1 MLRLERIEN
10 PDGSILIRVHGR
22 IGGAWVDELR
32 ECCERAL
39 ETSRPL
45 QLDLQNV
52 TFIDRDGM
60 ALLRSLWSQLV
71 ILRSSLFAAELLKRL
86 QTASD
91 PDSRTSW

>member
-1 MLRLERIEN
+1 MLRLERVEN
-10 PDGSILIRVHGR
+10 SDGSILIRLHGR
-22 IGGAWVDELR
+22 IGGAWVAELR

-52 TFIDRDGM
+52 TFIDRDGV
-60 ALLRSLWSQLV
+60 ALLRSLWGQVV
-71 ILRSSLFAAELLKRL
+71 ILRSSLFAAELLKRV
-86 QTASD
+86 QNAAD